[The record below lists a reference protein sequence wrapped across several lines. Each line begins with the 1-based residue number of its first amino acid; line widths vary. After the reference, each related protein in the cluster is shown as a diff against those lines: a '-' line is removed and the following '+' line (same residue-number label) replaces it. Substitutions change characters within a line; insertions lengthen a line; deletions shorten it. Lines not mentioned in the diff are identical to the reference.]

1 MKPMKYRKL
10 PRGGEAIS
18 IIGLGTSSIQAAS
31 EQEIEETVRYALERG
46 INYFDMASAEAK
58 PFAAYGRALAGSR
71 DKAYFQIHFG
81 ADYTTGTYGWTTNID
96 AIKRSV
102 DWQLHALQTDYIDFG
117 FIHCIDDPAD
127 LRKAEKAGVI
137 RYIQD
142 LKEAG
147 VVRHIGLS
155 SHTPSLAN
163 RVLDM
168 GILDML
174 MFSINP
180 GYDYRKGNYGIGDV
194 DERMA
199 LYRRCEKEGVGIS
212 VMKAFSGG
220 QLLDA
225 KTSPFGQALTEYQCL
240 QYALDKPGVLT
251 VLPGIRGK
259 ADLDRILGFLEA
271 EPEETDYSVIGN
283 FAPQDAN
290 GKCVYCNHCKPCP
303 AGLDIGLINKY
314 YDLSKAGDRLAHNHY
329 EKLEKKASDCLQCG
343 HCNHRCPFHVDQV
356 SGMQSIA
363 AYFGEL

>member
-1 MKPMKYRKL
+1 MKQMEYRKL
-10 PRGGEAIS
+10 SHGGDAIS

-31 EQEIEETVRYALERG
+31 EQEIEETVRYAMERG

-81 ADYTTGTYGWTTNID
+81 ADYSAGTYGWTTNLD
-96 AIKRSV
+96 VIKRSV
-102 DWQLHALQTDYIDFG
+102 DWQLHALWTDYIDFG
-117 FIHCIDDPAD
+117 FIHCIDATED
-127 LRKAEKAGVI
+127 LQRVEKAGII
-137 RYIQD
+137 RYIQE
-142 LKEAG
+142 LKDKG
-147 VVRHIGLS
+147 VIRHIGLS

-180 GYDYRKGNYGIGDV
+180 GYDYRKGDYGIGNA

-225 KTSPFGQALTEYQCL
+225 NTSPFGQALTEYQCL
-240 QYALDKPGVLT
+240 QYVLDKPGVLT

-259 ADLDRILGFLEA
+259 ADLERILGFLEA
-271 EPEETDYSVIGN
+271 EPEEKDYSVIGN
-283 FAPQDAN
+283 FTPQDAA

-303 AGLDIGLINKY
+303 AGLDIGLLNKY
-314 YDLSKAGDRLAHNHY
+314 YDLSRVGDQMAHSHY
-329 EKLEKKASDCLQCG
+329 EKLEKKASDCIKCG
-343 HCNHRCPFHVDQV
+343 HCNHRCPFKVDQV
-356 SGMQSIA
+356 SRMESIA
-363 AYFGEL
+363 AYFEER